1 MEFNSEKF
9 NVKINGVVHELSYPT
24 VKQIREL
31 EKSKD
36 ALGIDNVCN
45 LVKDCGLPLDIVEG
59 LQSNH
64 LNELVSALVGKN
76 QAS

>member
-9 NVKINGVVHELSYPT
+9 NVKINGVVHELNYPT
-24 VKQIREL
+24 VKQIRDL

-36 ALGIDNVCN
+36 DLGIDNVCK
-45 LVKDCGLPLDIVEG
+45 LVNDCGLPLEIVEG
-59 LQSNH
+59 LQANH